1 MHFYFYGRILSI
13 VRSVWCRQKTLILS
27 GSRFK
32 WLWSKYIWTVINVIV
47 YYAAMILV
55 LAAVTCAIGKWSTKP
70 DDMLMEMG
78 IDMQQ
83 FSTGNEV
90 LVWLILPMLCAGTI
104 AVVQL
109 TISILPVRS
118 LDILFQ

>member
-1 MHFYFYGRILSI
+1 M
-13 VRSVWCRQKTLILS
+13 
-27 GSRFK
+27 
-32 WLWSKYIWTVINVIV
+32 

-83 FSTGNEV
+83 FATGNEV
-90 LVWLILPMLCAGTI
+90 LVWLILPMLCACTI

-109 TISILPVRS
+109 TISVLPVRS
-118 LDILFQ
+118 WIYCFHSLSCGICLLGESVSYGKLSYDHQK